1 MRVKFD
7 EPQLVRPIN
16 AGGEVGVGQL
26 YHLITVIVQRDKL
39 RLFADFQAA
48 ATVDAIGGTVNSVT
62 RWLIDKIQKLDY

>member
-1 MRVKFD
+1 MIQFRGISVQF
-7 EPQLVRPIN
+7 R
-16 AGGEVGVGQL
+16 GEVGVGQL

-62 RWLIDKIQKLDY
+62 R